1 MQTILPGSL
10 ATEQLQKHAQAAADL
25 LKKMS
30 NPHRLL
36 ILCTLAAGELSVTAL
51 NQKVPLSQ
59 SALSQHLACLRKA
72 KLVQTRK
79 DGQTVYY
86 QLQGDSAIQVIAV
99 LQQIYCPEISGA
111 SS

>member
-1 MQTILPGSL
+1 MQTLMPGSP
-10 ATEQLQKHAQAAADL
+10 AMEQLEKHSQAAADL

-30 NPHRLL
+30 NPHRLM
-36 ILCTLAAGELSVTAL
+36 ILCTLASGELSVTAL

-59 SALSQHLACLRKA
+59 SALSQHLASLRKA

-86 QLQGDSAIQVIAV
+86 QLQGDSATRVIAV
-99 LQQIYCPEISGA
+99 LQQIYCPEMPNA